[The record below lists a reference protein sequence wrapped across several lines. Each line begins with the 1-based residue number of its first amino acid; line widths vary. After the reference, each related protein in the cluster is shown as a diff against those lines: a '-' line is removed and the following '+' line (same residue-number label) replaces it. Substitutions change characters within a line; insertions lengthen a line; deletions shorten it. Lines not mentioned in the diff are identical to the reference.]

1 MSSQITTAFVEQ
13 YKSNVMDLVQQKGS
27 RLRSA
32 VMTDTVNG
40 KKKFYEQ
47 VGTTQAQLR
56 TSRHADSPLVNT
68 PHLRR
73 SMTLEDYEWGD
84 LIDNADRVRLL
95 IDPTDAYARNA
106 AWAMGRAMDDVI
118 IAAVRGT
125 SYTGVSG
132 ATSVLWSAQ
141 DGTSGTTDQHV
152 DVDVGVDTDHTGL
165 NIQKLIQAR
174 EILRGNEVDDDE
186 ELFCVV
192 NAQMMGSLLNQTQV
206 TSADYNSVKA
216 LVRGELDT
224 YLGFKFIHS
233 ERGGLSANTSG
244 NTAATDQACWCWAKS
259 GIQLGIGADIK
270 ASIAP
275 RADKSFSTYVYYSM
289 TLGATRLEE
298 KKIVEIACHPDGQPE
313 N

>member
-32 VMTDTVNG
+32 VMSDTVQG

-47 VGTTQAQLR
+47 VGTTNAQLR

-118 IAAVRGT
+118 ITALLGT

-132 ATSVLWSAQ
+132 
-141 DGTSGTTDQHV
+141 GTSTALPSTQKIAHNSTGLTIEKLITARKIFNSNDL
-152 DVDVGVDTDHTGL
+152 DTDEQL
-165 NIQKLIQAR
+165 YMA
-174 EILRGNEVDDDE
+174 
-186 ELFCVV
+186 V
-192 NAQMMGSLLNQTQV
+192 NAAMLEDLLLETEVQ
-206 TSADYNSVKA
+206 SADYNTVKA
-216 LVRGELDT
+216 LVRGEIDT
-224 YLGFKFIHS
+224 FLGFKFIHT
-233 ERGGLSANTSG
+233 ERLGTD
-244 NTAATDQACWCWAKS
+244 ATPNRQCIAWAKS

-270 ASIAP
+270 ASVAP
-275 RADKSFSTYVYYSM
+275 RADKSFSTYVYFCMSI
-289 TLGATRLEE
+289 GATRLEE
-298 KKIVEIACHPDGQPE
+298 KKVVEIACSE
-313 N
+313 

>member
-1 MSSQITTAFVEQ
+1 MSSQVTTAFVEQ
-13 YKSNVMDLVQQKGS
+13 YKNNVMDLVQQKGS

-32 VMTDTVNG
+32 VMTDTVQG

-47 VGTTQAQLR
+47 VGTTEAQLR

-84 LIDNADRVRLL
+84 LIDNADRVRML
-95 IDPTDAYARNA
+95 IDPQDAYARNA
-106 AWAMGRAMDDVI
+106 AYAMGRAMDDVI
-118 IAAVRGT
+118 ISAVRGT
-125 SYTGVSG
+125 AYTGVSG
-132 ATSVLWSAQ
+132 GTSVLWSAQ

-152 DVDVGVDTDHTGL
+152 DVDVQDTGSEHVSL
-165 NIQKLIQAR
+165 NVEKLIQAR
-174 EILRGNEVDDDE
+174 KILAANEVGGDE

-192 NAQMMGSLLNQTQV
+192 NAGMLASMLNQTSV
-206 TSADYNSVKA
+206 TSADFNSVKA
-216 LVRGELDT
+216 LVRGDIDT
-224 YLGFKFIHS
+224 FMGFKFIHS

-244 NTAATDQACWCWAKS
+244 NTEATDEACWCFAKS
-259 GIQLGIGADIK
+259 AIQLGIGADIK

-298 KKIVEIACHPDGQPE
+298 KKIVEIACHPDGSPT
-313 N
+313 

>member
-1 MSSQITTAFVEQ
+1 MSSQVTTAFVEQ

-32 VMTDTVNG
+32 VMSDTVQG

-47 VGTTQAQLR
+47 VGTTNAQLR

-118 IAAVRGT
+118 ISALLGT

-132 ATSVLWSAQ
+132 
-141 DGTSGTTDQHV
+141 GTSTALPSTQKIAHNSTGLTIEKLITARKIFNSNDL
-152 DVDVGVDTDHTGL
+152 DTDEQL
-165 NIQKLIQAR
+165 YMA
-174 EILRGNEVDDDE
+174 
-186 ELFCVV
+186 V
-192 NAQMMGSLLNQTQV
+192 NAAMLEDLLLETEVQ
-206 TSADYNSVKA
+206 SADYNTVKA
-216 LVRGELDT
+216 LVRGEIDT
-224 YLGFKFIHS
+224 FLGFKFIHT
-233 ERGGLSANTSG
+233 ERLGTD
-244 NTAATDQACWCWAKS
+244 ATPNRQCIAWAKS

-270 ASIAP
+270 ASVAP

-289 TLGATRLEE
+289 CLGATRLEE
-298 KKIVEIACHPDGQPE
+298 EKVVEIAVVE
-313 N
+313 

>member
-27 RLRSA
+27 RLRNS
-32 VMTDTVNG
+32 VMVDTVVG

-47 VGTTQAQLR
+47 VGTTNAQLR

-118 IAAVRGT
+118 IAAVSGT

-132 ATSVLWSAQ
+132 GTSVLWSAQ

-165 NIQKLIQAR
+165 NIQKLIEAR
-174 EILRGNEVDDDE
+174 EILSTNEVDGDE

-224 YLGFKFIHS
+224 FLGFKFIHS

-244 NTAATDQACWCWAKS
+244 NTVATDQACWCWAKS

-275 RADKSFSTYVYYSM
+275 RADKSF
-289 TLGATRLEE
+289 
-298 KKIVEIACHPDGQPE
+298 
-313 N
+313 

>member
-1 MSSQITTAFVEQ
+1 MSSQVTTAFVEQ

-32 VMTDTVNG
+32 VMSDTVQG

-47 VGTTQAQLR
+47 VGTTNAQLR

-118 IAAVRGT
+118 IAALRGT
-125 SYTGVSG
+125 AYTGVSG
-132 ATSVLWSAQ
+132 GTSVTWESN
-141 DGTSGTTDQHV
+141 SDQRV
-152 DVDVGVDTDHTGL
+152 DVRVSDDGGSDCGM
-165 NIQKLIQAR
+165 NIEKLIRAR
-174 EILRGNEVDDDE
+174 KILAANEVDPSE
-186 ELFCVV
+186 QLFCAV
-192 NAQMMGSLLNQTQV
+192 NAQMMENLLKTTQV
-206 TSADYNSVKA
+206 TSADYNTVKA
-216 LVRGELDT
+216 LVRGDIDT
-224 YLGFKFIHS
+224 FMGFKFIQS
-233 ERGGLSANTSG
+233 ERLGLVHSAFSN
-244 NTAATDQACWCWAKS
+244 AAITDESCWCWAKS
-259 GIQLGIGADIK
+259 GVQLGIGADIK

-298 KKIVEIACHPDGQPE
+298 KKIVEIACHPTNGLT
-313 N
+313 

>member
-13 YKSNVMDLVQQKGS
+13 YKNNVMDLVQQKGS

-32 VMTDTVNG
+32 VMTDTVQG

-47 VGTTQAQLR
+47 VGTTEAQLR

-95 IDPTDAYARNA
+95 IDPQDAYARNA

-118 IAAVRGT
+118 FAAMRGT
-125 SYTGVSG
+125 AYTGVSG
-132 ATSVLWSAQ
+132 GDS
-141 DGTSGTTDQHV
+141 TTWTGQTGQHV
-152 DVDVGVDTDHTGL
+152 AVTVQEGSDSGDMGL
-165 NIQKLIQAR
+165 NVDKLIEAR
-174 EILRGNEVDDDE
+174 KILRANEVGPEE
-186 ELFCVV
+186 ELFCAV
-192 NAQMMGSLLNQTQV
+192 NAQMLSNLLRETSV
-206 TSADYNSVKA
+206 TSADYNTVKA
-216 LVRGELDT
+216 LVRGEVDT
-224 YLGFKFIHS
+224 FLGFKFIHT
-233 ERGGLSANTSG
+233 ERGGLLNHDT
-244 NTAATDQACWCWAKS
+244 TTDQSCWCWAKS
-259 GIQLGIGADIK
+259 GIQLGIGADVK

-298 KKIVEIACHPDGQPE
+298 KKIVEIACDPTAGLT
-313 N
+313 

>member
-27 RLRSA
+27 RLRNT
-32 VMTDTVNG
+32 VMVDTVVG

-47 VGTTQAQLR
+47 VGTTNAQLR

-73 SMTLEDYEWGD
+73 SMTLDDYEWGD

-118 IAAVRGT
+118 VAAVRGT

-132 ATSVLWSAQ
+132 GTSVLWSAQ

-152 DVDVGVDTDHTGL
+152 DVDVGVDADHTGL
-165 NIQKLIQAR
+165 NIQKLIEAR
-174 EILRGNEVDDDE
+174 EILSTNEVDGDE

-224 YLGFKFIHS
+224 FLGFKFIHS

-244 NTAATDQACWCWAKS
+244 NTVASDQACWCWAKS

-298 KKIVEIACHPDGQPE
+298 KKIVEIACHPDGKPE
-313 N
+313 D